1 VALPLQ
7 SDGATA
13 GDPVPRLIRH
23 RQQSRRNMSGDLK
36 ARVSAICSEHDSDA
50 GRMIDIARAVQAEFG
65 CVSEESVG
73 VIADWTGATLA
84 DVESCVS
91 FYSFLSSDQEGK
103 VVIRVSDDVPD
114 RMAGFER
121 VLNAFADELGI
132 QPGETTEDGAF
143 TLETTACI
151 GLSDQAPGALIND
164 VPFTN
169 LSSDK
174 AREIVRE
181 LRRHMDPRRL
191 VHKEGDGNNAHPL
204 IHSMVRNNSR
214 GVGAIL
220 YTPYNRGEA
229 VRKALSISPKE
240 VIRAIKT
247 ARLRGRGGA
256 GFPAGMKWEFARNAP
271 GEQKYVIC
279 NADEGEPGTFK
290 DRVLLTERSDRL
302 FAGMTIAGY
311 AIGAT
316 KGIIYLRAEYKY
328 LRAFLEEQLT
338 QRRVDGLL
346 GESILGHEGFDFD
359 VRIQMGAGA
368 YVCGEET
375 ALIASC
381 LGERGDP
388 WNRPPFPAQE
398 GYRGSPTIVNNVE
411 TLCCVTKILEDGPAT
426 FCEYGTRQSAG
437 TKLLSISGDC
447 LRPGVYEVPFGATLG
462 EVLDMC
468 GAEEPVAVQVGG
480 PSGQMV
486 GEGDFDRTIC
496 FDDLP
501 TGGSMMVFGPDR
513 DLLEIA
519 ENFMDFFVEESC
531 GYCTP
536 CRVGNVLLRE
546 TLRRIRSSLAEPQDL
561 ENLESLGETVKK
573 TSRCGL
579 GQTSPN
585 PILSTLSNFRHLYEE
600 RVSEAPDGQRRSFDL
615 DRAVQE
621 AVGIVGRAAAGT
633 GAPREELVTP
643 AALERER

>member
-1 VALPLQ
+1 
-7 SDGATA
+7 
-13 GDPVPRLIRH
+13 
-23 RQQSRRNMSGDLK
+23 MSGDLK

>member
-1 VALPLQ
+1 
-7 SDGATA
+7 
-13 GDPVPRLIRH
+13 
-23 RQQSRRNMSGDLK
+23 MSENLA
-36 ARVSAICSEHDSDA
+36 ARVSAICREYGSDA
-50 GRMIDIARAVQAEFG
+50 GRMIDITRAVQAEFG
-65 CVSEESVG
+65 CVSEQAVE
-73 VIADWTGATLA
+73 VIAQETSATLA

-91 FYSFLSSDQEGK
+91 FYSFLSSEQKGQ
-103 VVIRVSDDVPD
+103 VVIRVCDDVPD
-114 RMAGFER
+114 RMAGFQR
-121 VLNAFADELGI
+121 VLDAFSDELGI

-151 GLSDQAPGALIND
+151 GLSDQAPGALVND
-164 VPFTN
+164 VPVTH

-191 VHKEGDGNNAHPL
+191 VHEEGDGNNAHPL
-204 IHSMVRNNSR
+204 IHSMVRNNAR

-229 VRKALSISPKE
+229 VHKALSISPKE

-271 GEQKYVIC
+271 GDSKYVIC

-311 AIGAT
+311 AIGAAN
-316 KGIIYLRAEYKY
+316 GILYLRAEYRY
-328 LRAFLEEQLT
+328 LLPFLEAQLHE
-338 QRRVDGLL
+338 RREDGLL
-346 GESILGHEGFDFD
+346 GKNVLGREDFDFD
-359 VRIQMGAGA
+359 IRIQMGAGA

-381 LGERGDP
+381 LGGRGDP
-388 WNRPPFPAQE
+388 WNRPPFPAIE
-398 GYRGSPTIVNNVE
+398 GYQGFPTIVNNVE
-411 TLCCVTKILEDGPAT
+411 TLCCVTKIMEEGPAT

-447 LRPGVYEVPFGATLG
+447 LRPGVYEVPFGVTLG
-462 EVLDMC
+462 EVLELC

-486 GEGDFDRTIC
+486 GEGDFDRQIC

-546 TLRRIRSSLAEPQDL
+546 TLQRVRSGRAEPQDL
-561 ENLESLGETVKK
+561 ENLESLGNTVRK

-585 PILSTLSNFRHLYEE
+585 PILSSLRNFRHLYED
-600 RVSEAPDGQRRSFDL
+600 RVAEAPDGQRRSFDL

-621 AVGIVGRAAAGT
+621 AAGLAGLAAAGAR
-633 GAPREELVTP
+633 APQDDRLTP
-643 AALERER
+643 AGWRENDE

>member
-1 VALPLQ
+1 M
-7 SDGATA
+7 SDELA
-13 GDPVPRLIRH
+13 
-23 RQQSRRNMSGDLK
+23 
-36 ARVSAICSEHDSDA
+36 ARVGAICREHGADA
-50 GRMIDIARAVQAEFG
+50 GRMIDITRAVQAEFG
-65 CVSEESVG
+65 CVSEEAAA
-73 VIADWTGATLA
+73 VIAAETDATLA

-91 FYSFLSSDQEGK
+91 FYSFLSSEQKGR
-103 VVIRVSDDVPD
+103 VVIRLSDDVPD

-121 VLNAFADELGI
+121 VLQAFEEELGI
-132 QPGETTEDGAF
+132 RVGETTPDGAF

-164 VPFTN
+164 VPVTY

-181 LRRHMDPRRL
+181 LRQHGDPRRL

-204 IHSMVRNNSR
+204 IHSMVRNNAR

-229 VRKALSISPKE
+229 IRKALAISPRE

-256 GFPAGMKWEFARNAP
+256 GFPTGMKWEFARNAP
-271 GEQKYVIC
+271 GEDKYVIC

-311 AIGAT
+311 AIGAAH
-316 KGIIYLRAEYKY
+316 GILYLRAEYRY
-328 LRAFLEEQLT
+328 LRPFLEAQLE
-338 QRRVDGLL
+338 QRRSDGLL
-346 GESILGHEGFDFD
+346 GRDILGREGFHFD
-359 VRIQMGAGA
+359 IRIQMGAGS

-381 LGERGDP
+381 LGGRGDP
-388 WNRPPFPAQE
+388 WNRPPFPAVR
-398 GYRGSPTIVNNVE
+398 GYQGSPTVVNNVE
-411 TLCCVTKILEDGPAT
+411 TLCCVTKILEEGPAT

-447 LRPGVYEVPFGATLG
+447 LRPGVYEVAFGVTLR

-480 PSGQMV
+480 PSGRMV
-486 GEGDFDRTIC
+486 GEADFDRQIC

-501 TGGSMMVFGPDR
+501 TGGSMMIFGPER

-519 ENFMDFFVEESC
+519 EHFMDFFVEESC

-546 TLRRIRSSLAEPQDL
+546 TLRRVRAGRAEPVDL
-561 ENLESLGETVKK
+561 ENLESLGETVRK

-585 PILSTLSNFRHLYEE
+585 PILSTLRNFPHLYAE
-600 RVSEAPDGQRRSFDL
+600 RVEEAPDGRKRSFDL
-615 DRAVQE
+615 EE
-621 AVGIVGRAAAGT
+621 AVREAASLAGR
-633 GAPREELVTP
+633 EP
-643 AALERER
+643 AHT

>member
-1 VALPLQ
+1 
-7 SDGATA
+7 
-13 GDPVPRLIRH
+13 
-23 RQQSRRNMSGDLK
+23 
-36 ARVSAICSEHDSDA
+36 
-50 GRMIDIARAVQAEFG
+50 
-65 CVSEESVG
+65 
-73 VIADWTGATLA
+73 
-84 DVESCVS
+84 
-91 FYSFLSSDQEGK
+91 
-103 VVIRVSDDVPD
+103 
-114 RMAGFER
+114 MAGFER

-546 TLRRIRSSLAEPQDL
+546 TLRRIRSGLAEPQDL